1 MKQRKMTTLV
11 WQLCIQW
18 KYGSTY
24 WVALKDIKQSYPVDL
39 ADYAKRIKIDDEP
52 VFAWWVLY
60 VQKKRKIILSK
71 VKSKHLQ
78 QTHKH
83 RIRLPKSVKEAYEL
97 DEENK
102 NNLCQKVFEEDMEK
116 VKVTVAESTTFPEN
130 LVG

>member
-18 KYGSTY
+18 KDGSTY

-52 VFAWWVLY
+52 VFAWWVPY

-71 VKSKHLQ
+71 VKSKNLQ
-78 QTHKH
+78 
-83 RIRLPKSVKEAYEL
+83 
-97 DEENK
+97 
-102 NNLCQKVFEEDMEK
+102 
-116 VKVTVAESTTFPEN
+116 
-130 LVG
+130 